1 MFVYRVVRQKLF
13 HPELG
18 LYCTFGLL
26 ALHVCAGQGKLLYF
40 VQDVSV
46 DRALVADLAARC
58 TAEQLEP
65 CQLHDV
71 IEDALAG
78 T

>member
-13 HPELG
+13 RPEPG
-18 LYCTFGLL
+18 LYCTYGLL
-26 ALHVCAGQGKLLYF
+26 ALRVRAGQGKPLCF

-46 DRALVADLAARC
+46 DRTLVADLAARC

-71 IEDALAG
+71 IEDALAF
-78 T
+78 

>member
-1 MFVYRVVRQKLF
+1 MKIVFVYRVVRQKLF

-40 VQDVSV
+40 VQDVSDDV
-46 DRALVADLAARC
+46 CTIALVQPLPPRAVC
-58 TAEQLEP
+58 F
-65 CQLHDV
+65 V
-71 IEDALAG
+71 NFV
-78 T
+78 